1 MPPFDRVIG
10 LDEIVQPF
18 AAFEFGWNRVSYAP
32 YFLYGVFFVLEYE
45 RVRRRTRFLFKK
57 KAAKKTI
64 ATNSEK
70 NCGIF
75 SAAGLYRQPPKGRRL
90 T

>member
-1 MPPFDRVIG
+1 MTEVRGDAQ
-10 LDEIVQPF
+10 E
-18 AAFEFGWNRVSYAP
+18 YA
-32 YFLYGVFFVLEYE
+32 GI
-45 RVRRRTRFLFKK
+45 RRNTRFLFKK

-70 NCGIF
+70 NCGIV